1 MSKSIY
7 KTIIKDSIV
16 SGLFLLAI
24 LAFGILFIPTSAAHA
39 QSYDEGFDDGYDHFM
54 YPSPNPIPILYSI
67 SPKSANAG
75 DNITTITITGH
86 GFKANSVA
94 RWNGSDRPTTFIDT
108 DHLIMR
114 LNPNDLTESATN
126 YVNVFN
132 PSRGAYS
139 IAAKFKISGFV
150 AGGTAGNSNG
160 YNPYVDPVST
170 MNSNNANN
178 GNNANQNPNDRTVS
192 TLASNAIFGVNS
204 LVPNGIIQ
212 WILFAIIIL
221 MIVILVRKIFGASE
235 RYHNSP
241 LKYS

>member
-7 KTIIKDSIV
+7 KNSIV

-39 QSYDEGFDDGYDHFM
+39 QSYNEGGDDGYDHFM
-54 YPSPNPIPILYSI
+54 YTSPNPIPILYSI
-67 SPKSANAG
+67 SPKSMSAG

-114 LNPNDLTESATN
+114 LNPNDLTDSATN

-139 IAAKFKISGFV
+139 TAATFKISGFV
-150 AGGTAGNSNG
+150 AGSTAGNGNG
-160 YNPYVDPVST
+160 YNPYVDPVNT
-170 MNSNNANN
+170 MNNNQSNGGNIDQNADDH
-178 GNNANQNPNDRTVS
+178 PVS

-221 MIVILVRKIFGASE
+221 LVIILVRKIFGASD